1 MQEDLSTVPLC
12 NQGFLQ
18 LGINLKDLYVEISVT
33 KCYNIMMNKTI
44 LIVED
49 SEDILDLMEYTLS
62 KEGYDV
68 ITCIDTSNI
77 KDILNEEDIS
87 LILMDR
93 NLPTIEGSIFISKL
107 RQEGYNH
114 PVIYVSAKDSS
125 EDIIEGF
132 DRGGDDYITKPFN
145 LNELKARVKAL
156 IRRTQ
161 GTQDIIKHKDIIYN
175 SANRVFNIGENEIKL
190 THLEHDL
197 LLEFMKNKDILLTRE
212 ILLERVWSD
221 SLNKQLKTVN
231 VAIKRLKEH
240 IDPTGEKNYIRAVR
254 GEGYIFC

>member
-1 MQEDLSTVPLC
+1 MLDIKQ
-12 NQGFLQ
+12 
-18 LGINLKDLYVEISVT
+18 
-33 KCYNIMMNKTI
+33 TI

-49 SEDILDLMEYTLS
+49 QEDILDLMEYTLS

-68 ITCIDTSNI
+68 ITCIDTSNVR
-77 KDILNEEDIS
+77 DMLDEEDIA

-93 NLPTIEGSIFISKL
+93 NLPGTEGSLYIQKL
-107 RQEGYNH
+107 RDEGYNH

-125 EDIIEGF
+125 DEIVEGF
-132 DRGGDDYITKPFN
+132 DTGGDDYITKPFN

-156 IRRTQ
+156 IKRTQ
-161 GTQDIIKHKDIIYN
+161 KQEDVIRYKDIVYHTSN
-175 SANRVFNIGENEIKL
+175 KTFNIDAKDIKL

-197 LLEFMKNKDILLTRE
+197 LLEFMKNINILLTRE
-212 ILLERVWSD
+212 TLLDAVWKD
-221 SLNKQLKTVN
+221 SEKKQAKTVN

-240 IDPTGEKNYIRAVR
+240 IDPDGSKNYIQAVR

>member
-1 MQEDLSTVPLC
+1 MLQTSLTV
-12 NQGFLQ
+12 
-18 LGINLKDLYVEISVT
+18 
-33 KCYNIMMNKTI
+33 

-49 SEDILDLMEYTLS
+49 EEDVLDLMEYTLT

-68 ITCIDTSNI
+68 ITCIDTSNVR
-77 KDILNEEDIS
+77 DMLDEEDIS

-93 NLPTIEGSIFISKL
+93 NLPGVEGSQFIASL
-107 RQEGYNH
+107 RDEGYNQ

-125 EDIIEGF
+125 DEIVEGF

-156 IRRTQ
+156 IKRTQ
-161 GTQDIIKHKDIIYN
+161 KQEDVIRYKDIVYHTSN
-175 SANRVFNIGENEIKL
+175 KTFNIEGKDIKL

-197 LLEFMKNKDILLTRE
+197 LLEFLRNINILLTRE
-212 ILLERVWSD
+212 SLLDAVWKD
-221 SLNKQLKTVN
+221 SENKQAKTVN

-240 IDPTGEKNYIRAVR
+240 IDPNSEKNYIQAVR